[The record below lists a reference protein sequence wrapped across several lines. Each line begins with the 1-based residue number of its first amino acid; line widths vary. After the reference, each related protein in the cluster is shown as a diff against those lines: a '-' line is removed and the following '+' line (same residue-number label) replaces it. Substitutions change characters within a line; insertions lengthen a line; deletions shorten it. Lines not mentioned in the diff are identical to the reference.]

1 MTIVAW
7 AALVLSLIANVI
19 LFVNS
24 FNKEADEEHINNIVQ
39 GVCNMYHDTMSMV
52 RIMTNYMETLEQRI
66 KKLEEEVKK
75 GENNG

>member
-24 FNKEADEEHINNIVQ
+24 FNKEADEEHINNIVK
-39 GVCNMYHDTMSMV
+39 GVYNMYHDMMSMV
-52 RIMTNYMETLEQRI
+52 SSENARLSKEIEELKIRI
-66 KKLEEEVKK
+66 EEKQ
-75 GENNG
+75 